1 MSEKGWVGF
10 YPMSICFLCSPFS
23 FTDGREALETLKTLT
38 DKNLSVRAIILDLTV
53 PGGMGGKAT
62 VREIRKV
69 NSVIPVF
76 VASGYSEDAAIANPE
91 EFGFTAGLE
100 KPFSISELAQMFE
113 KHLGS

>member
-1 MSEKGWVGF
+1 
-10 YPMSICFLCSPFS
+10 
-23 FTDGREALETLKTLT
+23 LETLKTLT